1 MGIFIEPKQKSLGHR
16 PLYVY
21 DKRGEK
27 VRSKRCTFLKPA
39 KILLAWHYYVIL
51 SITKNLLF
59 FYSKKTLK
67 HLNFQLN
74 YFDITNKITPH
85 SGVRKKSYNIL
96 NFSHNIYLIMS
107 ITIVLTLL
115 NFSFSY
121 ADTLSETLAGF
132 NRLDTTLK
140 ILLLITIISIA
151 PALLISVTAFV
162 RIVIVLSLL
171 RHALGIPTAP
181 PNQVI
186 VGLALFLTI
195 FVMKPTFEKINEVSI
210 FPYLKKQISD
220 IQAIENAKEP
230 LKEFMLK
237 NTRKEDLKL
246 FLDLANEKPL
256 SPKDISIS
264 TLIPAFM
271 ISEIKTAFEIVFII
285 YLPFLVIDFIVASIL
300 MSMGMMMI
308 PPMFI
313 SLPFKLMLFVLADGF
328 ELLVKALVSSYK

>member
-1 MGIFIEPKQKSLGHR
+1 LGIFIEPKQKSVRHL
-16 PLYVY
+16 PLYDLIGRKV
-21 DKRGEK
+21 KGEG
-27 VRSKRCTFLKPA
+27 CTFPMPA
-39 KILLAWHYYVIL
+39 KIFIPLHYYVIL

-59 FYSKKTLK
+59 LK

-74 YFDITNKITPH
+74 YFDITNKIIPH
-85 SGVRKKSYNIL
+85 SEVRKKSYDIL
-96 NFSHNIYLIMS
+96 NFSHNLYIIIS

-115 NFSFSY
+115 NFSLSY

-195 FVMKPTFEKINEVSI
+195 FVMKPTFDKINEVSI
-210 FPYLKKQISD
+210 SPYLKKQISD